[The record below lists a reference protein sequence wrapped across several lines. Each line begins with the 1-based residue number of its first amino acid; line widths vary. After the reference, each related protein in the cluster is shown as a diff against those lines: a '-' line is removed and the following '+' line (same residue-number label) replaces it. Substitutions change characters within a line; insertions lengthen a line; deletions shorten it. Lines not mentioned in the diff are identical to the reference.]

1 MSPTT
6 YYRFQ
11 RLYAAPTVE
20 QEYNAMEADLIQ
32 KYSRSDGVIL
42 SGDCRMDSPGFSA
55 VKGTYSLMDHDSIS
69 MKHGDK
75 RQVSK
80 NATCANLEN
89 YFGGQYLFQVN
100 LKSTLLE
107 THLFKKVLGGL
118 LDQGVPVKEVIT
130 DAHPQIISV
139 MSK

>member
-1 MSPTT
+1 
-6 YYRFQ
+6 
-11 RLYAAPTVE
+11 
-20 QEYNAMEADLIQ
+20 
-32 KYSRSDGVIL
+32 
-42 SGDCRMDSPGFSA
+42 
-55 VKGTYSLMDHDSIS
+55 

-107 THLFKKVLGGL
+107 TLCLSPVRFYLSL
-118 LDQGVPVKEVIT
+118 LTIT
-130 DAHPQIISV
+130 
-139 MSK
+139 